1 MILGIPIPLQGGE
14 DVNVV
19 EGLPI
24 KLHPFAP
31 QIAAS
36 RSHCTRKP
44 AAGTLAYLENSLAV

>member
-1 MILGIPIPLQGGE
+1 VILGIPIPLQGGE